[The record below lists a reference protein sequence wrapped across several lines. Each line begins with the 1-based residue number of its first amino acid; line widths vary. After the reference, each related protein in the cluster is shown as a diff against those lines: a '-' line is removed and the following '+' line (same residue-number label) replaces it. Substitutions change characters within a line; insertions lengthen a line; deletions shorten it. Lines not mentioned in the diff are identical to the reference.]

1 MTARKRSAKP
11 KAEAVTE
18 ESASLTC
25 TFCTKV
31 FKYEAFFLKHMCTKK
46 QRFIDRDEKHV
57 KLAFWIYQR
66 FYEIA
71 CKGRKQQTYDQ
82 FAASQFYLAFT
93 RFGKYIHEINAVSPQ
108 AFVDFLIRTQV
119 PVDRWTSPPV
129 YEVYL
134 RELNKKESAD
144 AALERNFLLM
154 QQWSVETGREWTDF
168 FREVPPALAVL
179 WIRSGRISPWV
190 LYTAPSAAELFA
202 RLSDEQMTLIQQ
214 ALDPDFWGV
223 KLSASAEEVEAIR
236 TILQDAGI

>member
-1 MTARKRSAKP
+1 MAKKSARP

-18 ESASLTC
+18 DTPQFVC
-25 TFCTKV
+25 TFCPRPKT
-31 FKYEAFFLKHMCTKK
+31 FKYESAFLKHMCTRK

-71 CKGRKQQTYDQ
+71 CKGRKQQTYEQ
-82 FAASQFYLAFT
+82 FAASQFYIAFT
-93 RFGKYIHEINAVSPQ
+93 KFGKHMLDINAVSPQ
-108 AFVDFLIRTQV
+108 AFVDHLIRTQV
-119 PVDRWTSPPV
+119 PVDRWTSPTV
-129 YEVYL
+129 YETYL

-154 QQWSVETGREWTDF
+154 QQWSVETGEEWTDF
-168 FREVPPALAVL
+168 FRKVPPALAVL

-190 LYTAPSAAELFA
+190 LYTAPSSADLFG
-202 RLSDEQMTLIQQ
+202 RLSDEQINLIQQ
-214 ALDPDFWGV
+214 ALDPDFWGP
-223 KLSASAEEVEAIR
+223 KLEASAGEVEAIR